1 MKIVVDAFG
10 GDNAPLEILKGCEM
24 AVNESGYEIVL
35 TGDKAKITAC
45 AEENGIS
52 LKNMTVHDAPD
63 VISME
68 DHPDCILKEK
78 ANSSMAVGM
87 KLVANGEGDAFVTA
101 GSTGA
106 AVIGSTFLVKR
117 IRGVKRAAL
126 ATILPNDNGGN
137 FMVLDVGANVECRP
151 EVLVQFAVM
160 GSEYMKSFL
169 SIENPRV
176 ALLNVGT
183 EDTKG
188 GELQKTTF
196 GLLKNMPMNFIGNVE
211 ARDLLFGAA
220 DVVVC
225 DGFSGNIMLKSIEG
239 VAQFMMKNLKGV
251 LYKNIGTKLC
261 AAMIKKP
268 LMGFKK
274 KLDYTEIGGAPLMGI
289 AKPVIKA
296 HGNSKAKAFKNAL
309 NQAAAYAQSGA
320 IEKIAQSVKK
330 EKNISDEQLGGQD

>member
-1 MKIVVDAFG
+1 MKLIVDAFG
-10 GDNAPLEILKGCEM
+10 GDNAPLEIIKGCES
-24 AVNESGYEIVL
+24 AIEEYGYEIVL
-35 TGDKAKITAC
+35 VGDEDKIRAC
-45 AEENGIS
+45 ADENNVS
-52 LKNMTVHDAPD
+52 LKNMSIVHAPEM
-63 VISME
+63 ISME

-78 ANSSMAVGM
+78 KDSSMAKGM
-87 KLVANGEGDAFVTA
+87 LLLASGEGDAFVTA

-117 IRGVKRAAL
+117 IKGVKRAAL

-151 EVLVQFAVM
+151 EVLGQFGLM

-169 SIENPRV
+169 NIENPRV

-188 GELQKTTF
+188 GDLQKAAF
-196 GLLKNMPMNFIGNVE
+196 AVLKDSPLNFIGNVE
-211 ARDLLFGAA
+211 ARDLLFGVA

-225 DGFSGNIMLKSIEG
+225 DGFSGNVMLKSIEG

-251 LYKNIGTKLC
+251 LYKNLKTKL
-261 AAMIKKP
+261 AALSLKKS
-268 LMGFKK
+268 LGAFKK

-289 AKPVIKA
+289 SKPVIKA

-309 NQAAAYAQSGA
+309 AQAAMYAEGGS
-320 IEKIAQSVKK
+320 ISKIADAVKK
-330 EKNISDEQLGGQD
+330 EKTIDNE

>member
-1 MKIVVDAFG
+1 MKLIVDAFG
-10 GDNAPLEILKGCEM
+10 GDNAPLEIIKGCES
-24 AVNESGYEIVL
+24 AVEEYGYEIVL
-35 TGDKAKITAC
+35 VGDEDKIRAC
-45 AEENGIS
+45 ADENNVS
-52 LKNMTVHDAPD
+52 LKNMSIVHAPEM
-63 VISME
+63 ISME

-78 ANSSMAVGM
+78 KDSSMAKGM
-87 KLVANGEGDAFVTA
+87 LLLASGEGDAFVTA

-117 IRGVKRAAL
+117 IKGVKRAAL

-151 EVLVQFAVM
+151 EVLGQFGLM

-169 SIENPRV
+169 NIENPRV

-188 GELQKTTF
+188 GDLQKAAF
-196 GLLKNMPMNFIGNVE
+196 AVLKDSPLNFIGNVE
-211 ARDLLFGAA
+211 ARDLLFGVA

-225 DGFSGNIMLKSIEG
+225 DGFSGNVMLKSIEG

-251 LYKNIGTKLC
+251 LYKNLKTKL
-261 AAMIKKP
+261 AALSLKKS
-268 LMGFKK
+268 LGAFKK

-289 AKPVIKA
+289 SKPVIKA

-309 NQAAAYAQSGA
+309 AQAAMYAEGGS
-320 IEKIAQSVKK
+320 ISKIADAVKK
-330 EKNISDEQLGGQD
+330 EKTIDNE